1 MKKIDKKLLKLVEQ
15 ITRHEITQSVG
26 ANGDPPFCTAI
37 FHQPKRP
44 IEQKKDN

>member
-1 MKKIDKKLLKLVEQ
+1 MKKIDKRLLKVVEQ

-26 ANGDPPFCTAI
+26 GNGDPPFCTAI

-44 IEQKKDN
+44 KQKEN